1 MTSQQDQEDPFS
13 KPIVRRRFQA
23 TVANQEAAVQDE
35 QLPFVPSDSPDA
47 PDTAEISTN
56 QLQSPPMSLPETLS
70 EGNGETNLSDES
82 EPEMM
87 SQSST
92 SSLNRRMEESSIEKS
107 SVPRGTRKTS
117 TRGFDYNPEETI
129 AAPVQKKKKEDI
141 DMGGAKFFP
150 KQEKKHVYTHKW
162 TSDLDDEEDEET
174 ASYEKSS
181 RLNQPAVSAHPRQP
195 VYSTKSSYPSSSAG
209 SSQKLRH
216 AETSSS
222 NQFQRSRV
230 RHIKEA
236 NELRESGEYDDFK
249 QDIVYILSSLQSP
262 EASMKVKCLSAASL
276 AKKCV
281 SPDFRQFIKSENM
294 TRNIVKA
301 LMDSPED
308 DLFAL
313 SASTVLY
320 LLTRDFNAVKI
331 DFPSLRLVSR
341 LLRIEKME
349 QRPEDR
355 EKVLNLVWEVF
366 SAYTNEQEV
375 DGQKVSFDMRKDC
388 LSPSSLIIEA
398 LVFICSRSVNDDNF
412 KNELLNL
419 GILQFIVAKIEFY
432 VNKVAEGSDDP
443 FNILILNRCFRILE
457 SSSVFHKKNQA
468 FLISHRSNILINSLA
483 KFLHTIHIKIP
494 TLPEEA
500 IKKYISCLA
509 LMCRLL
515 INISHDNE
523 LCCSKLGQIDG
534 FLPNAL
540 TTFTYL
546 APKYGKEDGYD
557 INVMMTSLLT
567 NLVERCNSNRKTLI
581 EQTVKM
587 MIPGKEVEEVPALEA
602 IARLFVYHES
612 QAQIVDADLDRE
624 LAFDEGGCGDEEE
637 EEGSGDDSDEEGVR
651 KDGRLDRNKMDKM
664 DQVDVVHALKQVMNK
679 ASAHMEGSVIASYH
693 ALLVGFVLQQNED
706 HLDDVR
712 KHLPGRTFEN
722 MVAQLKRLYDFTKTT
737 MSKRVES
744 NSGFRA
750 IERVIDYFERI
761 E

>member
-1 MTSQQDQEDPFS
+1 MSTQSDPDDPFS
-13 KPIVRRRFQA
+13 KPIVRKRFQA
-23 TVANQEAAVQDE
+23 TLAQQEFNTEDDILPSVTNAETPESHEAADGPGNH
-35 QLPFVPSDSPDA
+35 LS
-47 PDTAEISTN
+47 
-56 QLQSPPMSLPETLS
+56 SPPLSLPETVS
-70 EGNGETNLSDES
+70 EGNPETNLSDES

-92 SSLNRRMEESSIEKS
+92 GSLSRKMEESAIEQAPRLTKKS
-107 SVPRGTRKTS
+107 SS
-117 TRGFDYNPEETI
+117 RGFDYDATSTTT
-129 AAPVQKKKKEDI
+129 APVHKKKKEEI
-141 DMGGAKFFP
+141 DMGGAMFFP

-162 TSDLDDEEDEET
+162 TTELDEEEEE
-174 ASYEKSS
+174 ASTSS
-181 RLNQPAVSAHPRQP
+181 SYRAPRKVNQPAVSAVPRKP
-195 VYSTKSSYPSSSAG
+195 VYSTSSSYSSS
-209 SSQKLRH
+209 
-216 AETSSS
+216 SSS
-222 NQFQRSRV
+222 MQRSRV

-249 QDIVYILSSLQSP
+249 QDLVYILSSLQSP
-262 EASMKVKCLSAASL
+262 DSSMKVKCLSAISL

-281 SPDFRQFIKSENM
+281 SPDFRQFIKSEN
-294 TRNIVKA
+294 TTKNIVKA

-313 SASTVLY
+313 AASTVLY
-320 LLTRDFNAVKI
+320 LLTRDFNSIKI
-331 DFPSLRLVSR
+331 DYPSLRLVSR
-341 LLRIEKME
+341 LLRIEKLEM
-349 QRPEDR
+349 RPEDR
-355 EKVLNLVWEVF
+355 EKVLNMVWEVF
-366 SAYTNEQEV
+366 SAYLEKQEV
-375 DGQKVSFDMRKDC
+375 GGQKVSFDMRREC

-398 LVFICSRSVNDDNF
+398 LVFICSRAVNDEIF

-419 GILQFIVAKIEFY
+419 GILQFVVAKIEAD
-432 VNKVAEGSDDP
+432 VNLIADGSEDP

-468 FLISHRSNILINSLA
+468 FLISHRSNTLIKSLA
-483 KFLHTIHIKIP
+483 KFLQIILNKVHTM
-494 TLPEEA
+494 PEDLV
-500 IKKYISCLA
+500 KKYISCLA

-523 LCCSKLGQIDG
+523 LCCSKLGEIEN

-567 NLVERCNSNRKTLI
+567 NLVERCNSNRKVLI
-581 EQTVKM
+581 AQTVKM
-587 MIPGKEVEEVPALEA
+587 VIPGKEEEEVPALEA
-602 IARLFVYHES
+602 ITRLFVHHEA
-612 QAQIVDADLDRE
+612 QAQIVDADLDKE
-624 LAFDEGGCGDEEE
+624 LAFDEGGCVEDEEDEETESGDE
-637 EEGSGDDSDEEGVR
+637 DGVR

-664 DQVDVVHALKQVMNK
+664 DQVDVVHALQQVMNK

-693 ALLVGFVLQQNED
+693 ALLVGFVLQQNEE

-712 KHLPGRTFEN
+712 KHLPGNTFEN
-722 MVAQLKRLYDFTKTT
+722 MISQLKRLYDFTKTT

-750 IERVIDYFERI
+750 IERVIEYLERLD
-761 E
+761 